1 MGLSVAISGGIIM
14 FGIIYLMFSLGGL
27 TDKIMSVSDSSMQR
41 TDLENKL
48 VKTSIIINS
57 ISAIPLTP
65 NVSFVIENN
74 NIEKLWEFEK
84 FNVFI
89 TYTDT
94 IGSAVHT
101 DELTYI
107 NTCPAVTGQW
117 CLSTFGNDV
126 IDPKILNYGETVTID
141 SVVNNAI
148 KLSTNLTV
156 IISTQNGVV
165 ATKTIVTA

>member
-1 MGLSVAISGGIIM
+1 L
-14 FGIIYLMFSLGGL
+14 
-27 TDKIMSVSDSSMQR
+27 
-41 TDLENKL
+41 DLENKL

-57 ISAIPLTP
+57 VSATPLTP
-65 NVSFVIENN
+65 NVSFEIENKS
-74 NIEKLWEFEK
+74 IEKLWEFEK

-94 IGSAVHT
+94 IGSSVHT
-101 DELTYI
+101 DELTYV
-107 NTCPAVTGQW
+107 NTCPSVTGQW
-117 CLSTFGNDV
+117 CPSVFGNDV
-126 IDPKILNYGETVTID
+126 MDPKILNYGETLTID